1 VFSRS
6 LRKGRSNKASAAD
19 LDRAVRV
26 GSTLL
31 AHAAT
36 AEKNSPKMM
45 DLTGFTEDET
55 AELVMAMIS
64 DNAWLRKRIVGE
76 PQMRKLLLAD
86 LDVVVLEHHGT
97 LPTGVT
103 KEADNEWQ

>member
-1 VFSRS
+1 
-6 LRKGRSNKASAAD
+6 
-19 LDRAVRV
+19 
-26 GSTLL
+26 
-31 AHAAT
+31 
-36 AEKNSPKMM
+36 
-45 DLTGFTEDET
+45 
-55 AELVMAMIS
+55 VMAMIS

-76 PQMRKLLLAD
+76 PQMRKLLLAE